1 MTGRVEGRVCVVTG
15 GAQGIGA
22 TYAKALATEGAKLV
36 ISDIDDGTAVADEI
50 KASGGEA
57 IALQN
62 DVSHWQSCQEMA
74 AGALKAFGRID
85 VLINNA
91 AIFGKLERASIEE
104 ISPELFDRVMK
115 VNAGGTFLCTKA
127 VLPAMKK
134 QGYGKIINI
143 STSRIF
149 AGLPFYTHYDASKGA
164 VFGMTRAMAKEL
176 GDHGIRVN
184 AIAPGSTMSENVKAR
199 TDWRDGGPAAKLA
212 GRSLKRLQDP
222 EDLIGACLYLASAE
236 SDFTTGQTLVIDGG
250 GAMW

>member
-91 AIFGKLERASIEE
+91 VIFGKLERASIEE

>member
-104 ISPELFDRVMK
+104 ISPELFDRVLK
-115 VNAGGTFLCTKA
+115 VNVGGTFLCTKA
-127 VLPAMKK
+127 VLPTMKK

-199 TDWRDGGPAAKLA
+199 TDWRRAA
-212 GRSLKRLQDP
+212 GTRR
-222 EDLIGACLYLASAE
+222 G
-236 SDFTTGQTLVIDGG
+236 
-250 GAMW
+250 

>member
-1 MTGRVEGRVCVVTG
+1 MPGRVEGRVCIVTG
-15 GAQGIGA
+15 AAQGIGA
-22 TYAKALATEGAKLV
+22 TYARALAEEGAKIV
-36 ISDIDDGTAVADEI
+36 VSDIDDAGQVAAEI
-50 KASGGEA
+50 EAAGGEA
-57 IALQN
+57 AAISC
-62 DVSHWQSCQEMA
+62 DVSDWNACRELIAQTVDR
-74 AGALKAFGRID
+74 FGRID
-85 VLINNA
+85 VLVNNA
-91 AIFGKLERASIEE
+91 AIFGTLDRASIDE

-115 VNAGGTFLCTKA
+115 VNVGGTFLCTKA
-127 VLPAMKK
+127 AVPVMRE

-149 AGLPFYTHYDASKGA
+149 AGLPFYLHYDASKGA

-176 GDHGIRVN
+176 GDVGIRVN

-222 EDLIGACLYLASAE
+222 EDLIGACIFLASGE
-236 SDFTTGQTLVIDGG
+236 SDFVTGQTVVVDGG

>member
-15 GAQGIGA
+15 AAQGIGA

-50 KASGGEA
+50 KAGGGEA

-62 DVSHWQSCQEMA
+62 DVSHWQSCQDMVA
-74 AGALKAFGRID
+74 SALNAFGRID

-91 AIFGKLERASIEE
+91 AIFGKLDRASIEE
-104 ISPELFDRVMK
+104 ISPELFNRVLK
-115 VNAGGTFLCTKA
+115 VNVGGTFLCTKA
-127 VLPAMKK
+127 VLPAMKE

>member
-15 GAQGIGA
+15 AAQGIGA

-50 KASGGEA
+50 KAGGGEA

-62 DVSHWQSCQEMA
+62 DVSHWQSCRDMV
-74 AGALKAFGRID
+74 AGALSAFGRID

-91 AIFGKLERASIEE
+91 AIFGKLDRASIEE
-104 ISPELFDRVMK
+104 ISPELFDRVLK
-115 VNAGGTFLCTKA
+115 VNVGGTFMCTKA
-127 VLPAMKK
+127 VLPAMKE

-176 GDHGIRVN
+176 GVHGIRVN

>member
-1 MTGRVEGRVCVVTG
+1 MPNRVEGRVCIVTG
-15 GAQGIGA
+15 AAQGLGA
-22 TYAKALATEGAKLV
+22 TYAKALAAEGGRIV
-36 ISDIDDGTAVADEI
+36 VSDIDDASGVAAEITAA
-50 KASGGEA
+50 GGEA

-62 DVSHWQSCQEMA
+62 DVADWESCRDMVAKSRE
-74 AGALKAFGRID
+74 AFGRVD
-85 VLINNA
+85 VLVNNA
-91 AIFGKLERASIEE
+91 AIFGKLDRASIDE

-115 VNAGGTFLCTKA
+115 VNVGGTFLCTKA
-127 VLPAMKK
+127 AIPVMRE

-149 AGLPFYTHYDASKGA
+149 AGLPFYLHYDASKGA

-176 GDHGIRVN
+176 GEDGIRVN

-222 EDLIGACLYLASAE
+222 EDLIGACVFFASGE
-236 SDFTTGQTLVIDGG
+236 SDFVTGQTLVIDGG

>member
-15 GAQGIGA
+15 AAQGIGA
-22 TYAKALATEGAKLV
+22 TYAKSLATEGAKLV

-104 ISPELFDRVMK
+104 ISPELFDRVLK
-115 VNAGGTFLCTKA
+115 VNVGGTFLCTKA